1 MKRMLFTITL
11 LLATAPLVLAQDDQR
26 AEFFIGYSNLQG
38 EGIPDRNS
46 DPNFPFNNDFFR
58 RRATLHGINAAV
70 TGFPSKRFGITGDF
84 SFNRKE
90 RSNTVTNGVDS
101 IKNDTYYFMGGP
113 SIKFRNRGRVEPFMR
128 VMAGGA
134 HTRFI
139 VSSRRNLTTGT
150 VNNSFDVGTTDFA
163 MGAGGG
169 LDIRLGDKF
178 SLRLIQIDYTPIFLR
193 DKSISVLGQA
203 GALQPFTLEG
213 QRQDNVRFSVG
224 LVF

>member
-1 MKRMLFTITL
+1 MRKILFMVTSFL
-11 LLATAPLVLAQDDQR
+11 VMSSLALAQDDQR
-26 AEFFIGYSNLQG
+26 AEFFIGYSNLQA
-38 EGIPDRNS
+38 EGLPDRN
-46 DPNFPFNNDFFR
+46 DANFPFDDDFFKR
-58 RRATLHGINAAV
+58 RTTLHGVNASI
-70 TGFPSKRFGITGDF
+70 TGFPTKRFGLTGDF

-90 RSNTVTNGVDS
+90 RTSTVINGRNF

-113 SIKFRNRGRVEPFMR
+113 SVKFRNMGRVEPFMR

-134 HTRFI
+134 HTRFE
-139 VSSRRNLTTGT
+139 VSSRRDLTTGT
-150 VNNSFDVGTTDFA
+150 VNSSFDVGTTDFA

-203 GALQPFTLEG
+203 GALQPFTLQG
-213 QRQDNVRFSVG
+213 QRQDNVRFSAG